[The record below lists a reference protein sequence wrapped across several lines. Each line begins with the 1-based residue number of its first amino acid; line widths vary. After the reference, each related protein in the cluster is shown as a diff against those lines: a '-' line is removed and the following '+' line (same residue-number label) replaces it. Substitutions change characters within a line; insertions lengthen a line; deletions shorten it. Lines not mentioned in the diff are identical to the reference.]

1 MKGGFWSRL
10 DILTRQSTPF
20 LLTLALVIINQVPI
34 HIPGFSQVMPLLPLM
49 AIYHWA
55 LFRPELMPA
64 YAVFIIG
71 LMQDALSGT
80 PVGINALVYLAVY
93 GTVLSQERF
102 FSGKSFVV
110 VWLGF
115 GLIAAAASLAVWA
128 LVSAW
133 YAAIVAPQAV
143 IFQYL
148 LTTGFFPVVV
158 WVFLRWQKSVLGSV

>member
-1 MKGGFWSRL
+1 MKRGFWNRL

-20 LLTLALVIINQVPI
+20 LLTLALVIINQLPL

-55 LFRPELMPA
+55 MFRPELMPA
-64 YAVFIIG
+64 HAVFIVG
-71 LMQDALSGT
+71 LMQDVLSGT

-115 GLIAAAASLAVWA
+115 GLIAAAATVAVWA

-148 LTTGFFPVVV
+148 LTIGFFPVVV
-158 WVFLRWQKSVLGSV
+158 WVFLRWQRGVLGSV